1 MEKDLHLVNKLRIRK
16 LTKVI
21 RFPVPPNAS
30 PEERRAAAE
39 RAYAA
44 SAASAMPEDN
54 DWYRMISLSYQE
66 VLPGLGYQVVE
77 RCGCSEKI
85 GDEIV
90 KPPGSRVG
98 EKATADTV

>member
-54 DWYRMISLSYQE
+54 DWCLAWATKSSKDVGVPKKLEMKSWNHPEAEL
-66 VLPGLGYQVVE
+66 
-77 RCGCSEKI
+77 EKKQRLI
-85 GDEIV
+85 LYSIFKWHINDI
-90 KPPGSRVG
+90 
-98 EKATADTV
+98 